1 MVLKSKREN
10 KQGLFLLE
18 KYCRQLVD
26 LFQQALTKTDPARFL
41 YEQGAREPLF
51 MLESLLRLLKFTHR
65 DTGIHEALKKIK
77 KLEDLLGKIDDQD
90 HLYLY
95 FTKKSIIGVK
105 QKTYFEAKRVDALL
119 KLNKKLLKHNYY
131 QDTFHNLIGQF
142 KINFDDEH
150 LIRKLEE
157 EIRWELKAA
166 LHFYM
171 QYPAGFKKMESEVH
185 ELRRKLRWSSMYGQ
199 SLQGIIQLRGDK
211 TGQAWEHDFCGQEAK
226 KSPYNQLPVTKGL
239 SAYIQ
244 MNANAFCALNFIVKQ
259 IGQIK
264 DQGLAIEALKESL
277 VLTKAFTEKKAERVA
292 ERKLKYPSTKKELLK
307 QAHLLFHQFFKTYK
321 IQEALF
327 QKSGYRPGK

>member
-1 MVLKSKREN
+1 MILKNERVN
-10 KQGLFLLE
+10 KQGFFLLE
-18 KYCRQLVD
+18 TYCRQLVG
-26 LFQQALTKTDPARFL
+26 LFQQALTKTDPAGFL
-41 YEQGAREPLF
+41 YDHNAREPLF
-51 MLESLLRLLKFTHR
+51 MLESLLRLLNFTHR
-65 DTGIHEALKKIK
+65 DAGIKEALKKIK

-90 HLYLY
+90 HLYLH
-95 FTKKSIIGVK
+95 FSKKSIIGAK
-105 QKTYFEAKRVDALL
+105 QKTYFEAKRVEALL

-131 QDTFHNLIGQF
+131 QDTFHNLISQF

-150 LIRKLEE
+150 LIRKMEE

-171 QYPAGFKKMESEVH
+171 QYPTGFKKMESEVH
-185 ELRRKLRWSSMYGQ
+185 ELRRKLRWASMYGQ
-199 SLQGIIQLRGDK
+199 SLHGIIQLREDK
-211 TGQAWEHDFCGQEAK
+211 THQAWEHDFCGQEAK
-226 KSPYNQLPVTKGL
+226 KSPYNQLPVKTGL
-239 SAYIQ
+239 STYIRI
-244 MNANAFCALNFIVKQ
+244 NANAFCALNFTVKQ

-277 VLTKAFTEKKAERVA
+277 VLTKAFTDKKAGKVA
-292 ERKLKYPSTKKELLK
+292 ERKLKSPSTKKELLK